1 MRTPFTRYQ
10 NSKELGDRLLTARSS
25 YTTIRTDELATQ
37 AEQKLRT
44 STRSKRKRI
53 DDQVE
58 QAKKWKI
65 GQARGKEKKEGKR
78 SGLIFHY
85 TQWTTRTE

>member
-10 NSKELGDRLLTARSS
+10 NSKGLGDRLHTARSS

-65 GQARGKEKKEGKR
+65 GQAREKGEGRRER
-78 SGLIFHY
+78 SGLILHY
-85 TQWTTRTE
+85 TQ